1 MIDRIRDTSPEAN
14 AIQLQ
19 ILRRMSPARRASLA
33 TSLSRTV
40 MVSSR
45 QGIARRAP
53 TLTPQQII
61 ATAIAINYGA
71 PSAVRVQPRL
81 AISEDPMLDPLLHTA
96 LTPVIDLF
104 DQLGIRYYL
113 GGSLASSIHG
123 VPRATL
129 DADVVAFM
137 ADFHI
142 PILVQALQ
150 DTFYLSETA
159 MHEALEQQDGYPSF
173 NLIHL
178 TMGVKIDVFVPPSTP
193 YDEARMARAHPTAFE
208 EDPQAR
214 HFYVASAEDMILTKL
229 AWYAAGNRTSERQW
243 TDIQGMLTI
252 QGDLLDRAYLQ
263 QWAPALDIVDLLD
276 EAWAAAGLA

>member
-1 MIDRIRDTSPEAN
+1 MPDLIRDASPQAD

-19 ILRRMSPARRASLA
+19 ILRHMPPARRAWLA
-33 TSLSRTV
+33 ESLSRTV
-40 MVSSR
+40 MVGSR

-53 TLTPQQII
+53 TLTPKQIV

-71 PSAVRVQPRL
+71 PWAARVQPRL
-81 AISEDPMLDPLLHTA
+81 AISEEPMLDPLLHTA
-96 LTPVIDLF
+96 LTPVVELF
-104 DQLGIRYYL
+104 EQLGIRYYL

-137 ADFHI
+137 ADYHI
-142 PILVQALQ
+142 PILVQSLQ

-159 MHEALEQQDGYPSF
+159 MHEALDQQDGYPAF

-193 YDEARMARAHPTAFE
+193 YDESRMARAHPAAFE

-214 HFYVASAEDMILTKL
+214 RFYVASAEDMILTKL
-229 AWYAAGNRTSERQW
+229 AWYAAGNRISERQW
-243 TDIQGMLTI
+243 GDILGILAI
-252 QGDLLDRAYLQ
+252 QRDLLDRTYLQ
-263 QWAPALDIVDLLD
+263 QWAPTLGVVDLLD